1 MNDAMKKYLDS
12 KFTDYFHEKLDVA
25 FHRAVQRNPVLKE
38 ILDEENFFI
47 NIPAEN
53 HNPSDD
59 QPLMLRINQKIFKQW
74 GVNHVGITE
83 TVDYGKHTRIDLKNF
98 EEEQN
103 ASDGFGLL
111 YMLKNQLVFKDKD
124 NKPIPLGGEGSIGTS
139 GYVRFPIGDQK
150 LTLQWG
156 KGAGG
161 NGSEVKFPVKFE
173 GIPTCYVVIRRQ
185 SGVRNIWIIDGSETI
200 ENFKVGTD
208 ANLTAFNWWAI
219 GK

>member
-1 MNDAMKKYLDS
+1 MNDIMKKYLDS
-12 KFTDYFHEKLDVA
+12 KFTEYFQNKLDVA
-25 FHRAVQRNPVLKE
+25 FQQAVQRHAVLRA
-38 ILDEENFFI
+38 ILDEENFFV
-47 NIPAEN
+47 NIPGEN
-53 HNPSDD
+53 NNPSDD

-124 NKPIPLGGEGSIGTS
+124 NKPIPLGGEGSLGSS

-156 KGAGG
+156 KSTGG
-161 NGSEVKFPVKFE
+161 NGFQVNFPVKFE
-173 GIPTCYVVIRRQ
+173 GIPACFVVVRRQ
-185 SGVRNIWIIDGSETI
+185 TGIRNIWILDGSETI
-200 ENFKVGTD
+200 ENFKIGSD
-208 ANLTAFNWWAI
+208 ANVTAFNWWAI